1 MDSLKDYQVRNEKGV
16 YDKRNKIN
24 DLTGKEWLFS
34 TRSVKT
40 KDYSYFCDIL
50 ELLNSQNIDSMPIEL
65 FSELITTFTK
75 EKSIIID
82 PNCNFGS
89 IGFATSNLGG
99 ERSFLGFNFKK
110 IDIFDKKFNLSH
122 VQFSNLNL
130 PTDLNFSKIES
141 KIILFSELIFTSMDY
156 SLREIEYYKF
166 EKIIKSA
173 IENIIKNKIDLDYVI
188 LAIQNTK
195 GSNIY
200 INNTKKISNLLKNF
214 DYNLKA
220 EIIWK
225 IPDYV
230 FTNITEYLDRN
241 LSNTSDKTF
250 LLNDKR
256 ILVYRKD

>member
-40 KDYSYFCDIL
+40 KDYSYFCNIL
-50 ELLNSQNIDSMPIEL
+50 ELLDSRNIDSMPIEL
-65 FSELITTFTK
+65 ISELITTFTK

-89 IGFATSNLGG
+89 IGFATGNLGG
-99 ERSFLGFNFKK
+99 ERLFLGFNFKK
-110 IDIFDKKFNLSH
+110 IDIFDKKFNLH
-122 VQFSNLNL
+122 NIQFSNLNL
-130 PTDLNFSKIES
+130 SADLNFSKLES
-141 KIILFSELIFTSMDY
+141 GIILFSELIFSSMDY
-156 SLREIEYYKF
+156 YLREEEFYKF
-166 EKIIKSA
+166 EKIIKSS
-173 IENIIKNKIDLDYVI
+173 IENIMKNKIDLDYI
-188 LAIQNTK
+188 IIAIQNTK

-200 INNTKKISNLLKNF
+200 INNAKKISSLIRNF

-225 IPDYV
+225 IPDYA
-230 FTNITEYLDRN
+230 FANITEYLDRN
-241 LSNTSDKTF
+241 QFNIADKTF
-250 LLNDKR
+250 FLNDKR